1 MRSCSLFYSIR
12 PLQTQDLR
20 FRKIS
25 GRHQIDADGKH
36 LVDGVA
42 FGRPF
47 LRRADRPAIRIP
59 PRKRRRITYDEEDD
73 FDEREPINDR
83 QVMIRA
89 GFDDTDDATAGN
101 ESDDEE
107 DFAPDEEEDDDLG
120 AELEDLQKDFDGEA
134 DADEG
139 VSSDDVQPQRST
151 RSRKSP
157 KGLGLLQL
165 LDEDGRPFAGQYNNP
180 LLDFYGQDE
189 APSSQ
194 PEIRLRKRGTAHLT
208 QNSSENIRSILRDSS
223 SSPQRVSRRDSAG
236 SNRSVRFEDAERTTP
251 ATIRESEDS
260 EDEVDGD
267 FELGEVGESDKENAE
282 PRVEETESSD
292 VCCASPHHFEQSQDI
307 VAPRH
312 TVYT

>member
-1 MRSCSLFYSIR
+1 MLKTIYRSCLLLYSIR

-73 FDEREPINDR
+73 FDTKEPINDR

-89 GFDDTDDATAGN
+89 GFDDADDATAGN
-101 ESDDEE
+101 ESDDED
-107 DFAPDEEEDDDLG
+107 DFAPDEEDEDDLG
-120 AELEDLQKDFDGEA
+120 AELEDLQKDFNGGA

-139 VSSDDVQPQRST
+139 VSQDDVRPQRST
-151 RSRKSP
+151 RSRTSP

-165 LDEDGRPFAGQYNNP
+165 LDENGRPFVGQYNNP
-180 LLDFYGQDE
+180 LLDLYGQDE
-189 APSSQ
+189 APCSQ
-194 PEIRLRKRGTAHLT
+194 PEIKLRKRGTARVT
-208 QNSSENIRSILRDSS
+208 QNSSENIKSILRDSS
-223 SSPQRVSRRDSAG
+223 ASPQRVSRRDSAG
-236 SNRSVRFEDAERTTP
+236 SNRSVRFEDAERATP

-260 EDEVDGD
+260 EEADDGD
-267 FELGEVGESDKENAE
+267 FELGEVDESDKENAE
-282 PRVEETESSD
+282 PLVEETESSD
-292 VCCASPHHFEQSQDI
+292 VCCASS
-307 VAPRH
+307 
-312 TVYT
+312 YNL